1 VAEAERL
8 KRRLDTAE
16 TVWTVVRTMKALAA
30 LRIRQYQRAAAAL
43 RGYDRTIELGF
54 TVLLRHHPEL
64 LALPPHATT
73 RAAPPICVVLPG
85 TDHGLCGTFNE
96 RLAAFAG
103 AQLQLLSGDERP
115 LLLVIGR
122 RLVPALQR
130 EGFGVAETLEP
141 PSGASGI
148 TPVVERSLLVLDGWR
163 ERHGSSSVFV
173 MHQRL
178 GEGGV
183 PQPRA
188 RQLTPLDRR
197 WLQSLAD
204 TAWPGGTLP
213 TFRSETEALFQALSR
228 QRLVTS
234 LQRAL
239 ADSLA
244 AENSA
249 RLAAMQAA
257 ERNIE
262 EHVHGL
268 ERDLRRER
276 QERITAEL
284 LEIQAGTLS

>member
-1 VAEAERL
+1 MAEEERL
-8 KRRLDTAE
+8 RRRLATAE

-43 RGYDRTIELGF
+43 RGYDRAIELGF
-54 TVLLRHHPEL
+54 TVLLQHHPEL
-64 LALPPHATT
+64 LVVPPHA
-73 RAAPPICVVLPG
+73 RPRPIPPLCVVLAG
-85 TDHGLCGTFNE
+85 TEHGLCGTFNE
-96 RLAAFAG
+96 RLAAFASG
-103 AQLQLLSGDERP
+103 QLRLLAGEARP
-115 LLLVIGR
+115 LLLVIGH

-130 EGFGVAETLEP
+130 EGFGVAETLDP
-141 PSGASGI
+141 PSGAAGI
-148 TPVVERSLLVLDGWR
+148 TPVVERTLLVLEDWR
-163 ERHGSSSVFV
+163 QRRRASTVFV
-173 MHQRL
+173 MHHRL
-178 GEGGV
+178 GEGGA

-188 RQLTPLDRR
+188 RQLAPLDRR
-197 WLQSLAD
+197 WLQSLAA

-213 TFRSETEALFQALSR
+213 TFRGAAEPLFRALSR

-262 EHVHGL
+262 DHVHAL
-268 ERDLRRER
+268 ERALRRER
-276 QERITAEL
+276 QERITTEL
-284 LEIQAGTLS
+284 LEIQAGTVT

>member
-1 VAEAERL
+1 MAEAERL
-8 KRRLDTAE
+8 KRRLDTAG

-43 RGYDRTIELGF
+43 RGYDRTLELGF

-64 LALPPHATT
+64 LAVPP
-73 RAAPPICVVLPG
+73 RAASRTAPPLCVVLPG

-96 RLAAFAG
+96 RLAAFAA
-103 AQLQLLSGDERP
+103 AQLRLLASDERP
-115 LLLVIGR
+115 LLLVVGR
-122 RLVPALQR
+122 RLVSALQR
-130 EGFGVAETLEP
+130 EGFAVAETLEP
-141 PSGASGI
+141 PSGAAGI

-163 ERHGSSSVFV
+163 ERRGASVVFV
-173 MHQRL
+173 MHHRQ
-178 GEGGV
+178 GEGDV
-183 PQPRA
+183 PRPRA
-188 RQLTPLDRR
+188 RQLTPLDRH
-197 WLQSLAD
+197 WLQSLAAS
-204 TAWPGGTLP
+204 AWPGATLP
-213 TFRSETEALFQALSR
+213 TFRGEAEPLFQALSR

-262 EHVHGL
+262 DHVHAL
-268 ERDLRRER
+268 ERALRRER
-276 QERITAEL
+276 QERITTEL
-284 LEIQAGTLS
+284 LEIQAATLS